1 MTGRPSL
8 YTEPLA
14 ERICEELMAGNSLRK
29 ICEADD
35 MPDRVT
41 VIRWMGKDEAFATK
55 CARARDEQAD
65 LMDDRILDVVNKCE
79 DGKLDPHVAK
89 VVMSGLQWRAMK
101 LKPKKYGDKV
111 SAELTGP
118 NGDPLA
124 GVNSDQKMLDTA
136 LKIAFILQQGLKVR
150 GLTLDHAL
158 RGKKDDV
165 ESTGQATDGPP
176 SGG

>member
-1 MTGRPSL
+1 MKESST
-8 YTEPLA
+8 A
-14 ERICEELMAGNSLRK
+14 
-29 ICEADD
+29 
-35 MPDRVT
+35 
-41 VIRWMGKDEAFATK
+41 
-55 CARARDEQAD
+55 ARDESGQLLPGHTANPQGNNGHLAGWQRYGDRAQKLAEKFTTEEILEYGRDDDKRAKD
-65 LMDDRILDVVNKCE
+65 LSFWDGQVVFHMARTIDKRLTATDSGGDHVNKEREALIDRIEGKSAQPFVPAPDVLN
-79 DGKLDPHVAK
+79 
-89 VVMSGLQWRAMK
+89 
-101 LKPKKYGDKV
+101 
-111 SAELTGP
+111 
-118 NGDPLA
+118 